1 MHADVVDGSD
11 VEILQLS
18 LSDSFR
24 MTTCPGAGRKPLR
37 VRRHRTS
44 KRRMSSF
51 LRASSLASPFL
62 VAVGVLAYLVCGL
75 EGEIRAGTE
84 RPALVQESG
93 AEARITRGKKLML
106 KDGTFQLVRSYER
119 KGDRVRYLSAERGDW
134 EEIPAA
140 FVDWDATKKAEAD
153 AEKADAALVSKVH
166 TQEEATKIE
175 TVLDVDASLQVA
187 PGTFLPPGE
196 GLFAVVGKSVT
207 PIPQAGSQV
216 KNDRANSI
224 KRILVPIPIVAAKRN
239 VELPGP
245 HATLRFGPQ
254 GLEFYLREAPP
265 DSEDDSHLERTSRQG
280 LSGPEVVLLRATVKG
295 NKRILES
302 IRSMFGEQTGRE
314 RNEISIQQWE
324 IARTVYRYTLSQP
337 LEPGEYAM
345 AEILPDGLNLFVWDF
360 GVDARNPVKK

>member
-1 MHADVVDGSD
+1 
-11 VEILQLS
+11 
-18 LSDSFR
+18 
-24 MTTCPGAGRKPLR
+24 
-37 VRRHRTS
+37 
-44 KRRMSSF
+44 MSS
-51 LRASSLASPFL
+51 LQQARGLASPFL
-62 VAVGVLAYLVCGL
+62 AAVGVLAYLVYGPGGDL
-75 EGEIRAGTE
+75 RAGLE
-84 RPALVQESG
+84 RPALAQDTG
-93 AEARITRGKKLML
+93 AEARMARGKKLML
-106 KDGTFQLVRSYER
+106 KDGNFQLVRSYER
-119 KGDRVRYLSAERGDW
+119 KGDRVRYYSVERGDW

-140 FVDWDATKKAEAD
+140 LVDWEATKKAEVD

-166 TQEEATKIE
+166 TQEEAAKIE

-196 GLFAVVGKSVT
+196 GLFAVEGKTVI

-216 KNDRANSI
+216 KNDKANSI
-224 KRILVPIPIVAAKRN
+224 KRILVPIPIVATKRN
-239 VELPGP
+239 VEIPGS
-245 HATLRFGPQ
+245 HATLRFGGT
-254 GLEFYLREAPP
+254 GLEFYLRELPP
-265 DSEDDSHLERTSRQG
+265 DSDEGSKLERTTRQG

-324 IARTVYRYTLSQP
+324 VARTVYRYTLSQP

-360 GVDARNPVKK
+360 GIDARNQVKK